1 MRFVKQP
8 EEFRVYGAEAK
19 QLILRFHPATL
30 PALDCHHHAL
40 DLAIDVSACG
50 VGPYRQ
56 DHPPAVI
63 RLGRD
68 DCVDLLRHLMTIHWS
83 EHPATEKIIMEGG
96 DGLRLSLRQGVE
108 RWTAPRPYTELMFEG
123 VVLWP
128 APQSKSPDYRLF
140 VWLYPEMLA
149 RLITALSDLLLP
161 PEQRRVAVPPPAP
174 SGLLLDPIEY
184 ALGS

>member
-8 EEFRVYGAEAK
+8 EELRIYGAEAK
-19 QLILRFHPATL
+19 QLILRFQPVALST
-30 PALDCHHHAL
+30 LDCDHDAL

-50 VGPYRQ
+50 VGPYRH

-68 DCVDLLRHLMTIHWS
+68 DCHNLLRHLTTIHRS
-83 EHPATEKIIMEGG
+83 EHPSTEKIVMEGS
-96 DGLRLSLRQGVE
+96 DGLQLTLRSGIE
-108 RWTAPRPYTELMFEG
+108 RWTQPRPYTELMFDG

-128 APQSKSPDYRLF
+128 APQSKDPDYRLF

-149 RLITALSDLLLP
+149 KLIAALSDLLLP
-161 PEQRRVAVPPPAP
+161 PEQRRVAVPSLKP
-174 SGLLLDPIEY
+174 SGLLLDPVEY